1 LENSLANN
9 LKFRCLLSIIRI
21 KILLDKSFIEK
32 SRGLVLKNLK
42 SFYKLKSLKISH
54 GDMKADNILIHD
66 DKPFFIDLDSMKW
79 HKRELRFSHAWKKDM
94 KRFMK
99 NWKNSPEVA
108 GLFKLLQG

>member
-1 LENSLANN
+1 M
-9 LKFRCLLSIIRI
+9 
-21 KILLDKSFIEK
+21 
-32 SRGLVLKNLK
+32 KNLK